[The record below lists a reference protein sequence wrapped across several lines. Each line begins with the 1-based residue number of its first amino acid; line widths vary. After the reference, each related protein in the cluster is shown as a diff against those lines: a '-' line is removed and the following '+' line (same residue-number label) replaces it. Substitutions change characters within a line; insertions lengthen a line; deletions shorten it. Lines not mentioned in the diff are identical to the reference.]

1 MLVELNTEAF
11 NKAKDGDVF
20 TIEVRNGKTYAKPI
34 AKVKFLKN
42 LSDRVE
48 ETENKIQSLETRSR
62 ETEKRIDEK
71 LKKLAILVGG
81 TGNEKK

>member
-11 NKAKDGDVF
+11 NNAKDGDVF
-20 TIEVRNGKTYAKPI
+20 TIEVRGKKTYAKPI

-62 ETEKRIDEK
+62 EIEKRIDEK

>member
-11 NKAKDGDVF
+11 NNAKDGDVF
-20 TIEVRNGKTYAKPI
+20 TIEVRGKKTYAKPI
-34 AKVKFLKN
+34 AKVEFLKN

-81 TGNEKK
+81 TSNEKK